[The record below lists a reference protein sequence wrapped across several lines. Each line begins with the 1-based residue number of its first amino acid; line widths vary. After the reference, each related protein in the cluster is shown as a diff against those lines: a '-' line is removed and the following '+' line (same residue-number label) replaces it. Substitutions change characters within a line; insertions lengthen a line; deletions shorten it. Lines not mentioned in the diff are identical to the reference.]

1 MRVSDDLLMGKD
13 FRMRIVSFIS
23 KIKKHRLRGK
33 KMIGLVLFLVG
44 FSLPGCA
51 GISLGT
57 ISQEVISS
65 TISASFSRLLISAL
79 ISRSG

>member
-1 MRVSDDLLMGKD
+1 
-13 FRMRIVSFIS
+13 
-23 KIKKHRLRGK
+23 
-33 KMIGLVLFLVG
+33 MIGLVLFLVG